1 MAGCAGLLTVGPS
14 RASVLGDEPS
24 STTFLPE
31 HGVFVRWVA
40 AESETELDNHTR
52 VELMPGRY
60 AVRARIGPAERGDRQ
75 SAFQPVRLLPLP

>member
-1 MAGCAGLLTVGPS
+1 M
-14 RASVLGDEPS
+14 
-24 STTFLPE
+24 
-31 HGVFVRWVA
+31 A

-52 VELMPGRY
+52 VELTPGRY